1 MRLFLWLQSSPFI
14 IYPRT
19 HCGLSVLS
27 VWVIKPSWVNIN
39 YYSIRLIKRREE
51 YWAGGSI
58 PLQTL
63 SNLKQYICA
72 KKKMC
77 VVRYFLWKI
86 MRLWHYLQVSWGFEM
101 VINME
106 IFHLQDGKLAVV
118 EWICQ
123 EIETEMIYSFIQEM
137 LERSHNAKTICISLC
152 LMFQK

>member
-1 MRLFLWLQSSPFI
+1 
-14 IYPRT
+14 
-19 HCGLSVLS
+19 
-27 VWVIKPSWVNIN
+27 
-39 YYSIRLIKRREE
+39 
-51 YWAGGSI
+51 
-58 PLQTL
+58 
-63 SNLKQYICA
+63 
-72 KKKMC
+72 
-77 VVRYFLWKI
+77 
-86 MRLWHYLQVSWGFEM
+86 M